1 MGFLV
6 FPVFFVV
13 VWGLFDALLGSPW
26 GLVLSTLCGVVV
38 PGLILAG
45 AMLEDRDREREIASL
60 RSDTQWPTDDRFP

>member
-45 AMLEDRDREREIASL
+45 AMMEDRERELASL
-60 RSDTQWPTDDRFP
+60 RSGTQWPTDDRFP

>member
-26 GLVLSTLCGVVV
+26 GLVLSILCGFVVS
-38 PGLILAG
+38 GLILAC
-45 AMLEDRDREREIASL
+45 AMMEDRERELASL
-60 RSDTQWPTDDRFP
+60 RSGTQWPTDDRFP